1 VWWHDLEGNRAEA
14 AMDSDLMLRM
24 RAGLE
29 AWQRGEV
36 SALAPLLD
44 PAVELLSWESGEWDC
59 HGRDVVL
66 ACLRERV
73 ATGDNGGEIDLAEA
87 GEDRLV
93 ASRRGVLDDGPA
105 AGPSP
110 ATLIALR
117 DGKVVS
123 MQQFA
128 SRDDAL
134 AALR

>member
-1 VWWHDLEGNRAEA
+1 
-14 AMDSDLMLRM
+14 MDTDVMLRM

-29 AWQRGEV
+29 AWQRGDLA
-36 SALAPLLD
+36 ALEPLLD

-59 HGRDVVL
+59 HGRDAVL
-66 ACLRERV
+66 SCLRERV
-73 ATGDNGGEIDLAEA
+73 ASEVNSGELDLAEA

-93 ASRRGVLDDGPA
+93 VSRRGVANEGPA

-110 ATLIALR
+110 ATVIALR

-123 MQQFA
+123 MQQFQ

-134 AALR
+134 AALG

>member
-1 VWWHDLEGNRAEA
+1 VWWDHLEGNRAEA

-24 RAGLE
+24 QAGLE

-36 SALAPLLD
+36 SALESLLD
-44 PAVELLSWESGEWDC
+44 PSVELLSWESGEWGC
-59 HGRDVVL
+59 RGRDAVL
-66 ACLRERV
+66 SCLRERV
-73 ATGDNGGEIDLAEA
+73 ASGDNGGEIALAEA

-93 ASRRGVLDDGPA
+93 ASRRGVLDEGPA
-105 AGPSP
+105 AGLAP
-110 ATLIALR
+110 ATLIAVR

-123 MQQFA
+123 MRQFP

>member
-1 VWWHDLEGNRAEA
+1 MMERDV
-14 AMDSDLMLRM
+14 MLRM

-36 SALAPLLD
+36 AALEPLLD
-44 PAVELLSWESGEWDC
+44 PAVELLWWEPGEWDC
-59 HGRDVVL
+59 RGRDAVL
-66 ACLRERV
+66 ECLRERA
-73 ATGDNGGEIDLAEA
+73 ATGATGGELDLAEA

-93 ASRRGVLDDGPA
+93 VSRRGVVEDGPA
-105 AGPSP
+105 AGLSP

-123 MQQFA
+123 MQQFQ

>member
-1 VWWHDLEGNRAEA
+1 MERDV
-14 AMDSDLMLRM
+14 MLRM

-36 SALAPLLD
+36 SALEPLLD
-44 PAVELLSWESGEWDC
+44 PAVELLWWESGEWDC
-59 HGRDVVL
+59 RGREAVL
-66 ACLRERV
+66 ACLRERAAPGV
-73 ATGDNGGEIDLAEA
+73 AGGEFDLAEA

-93 ASRRGVLDDGPA
+93 VARRGVVGDGPA
-105 AGPSP
+105 AGLSP

-123 MQQFA
+123 MQQFQR
-128 SRDDAL
+128 RDDAL

>member
-1 VWWHDLEGNRAEA
+1 
-14 AMDSDLMLRM
+14 MDSDVMLRM

-36 SALAPLLD
+36 SALEPLLD
-44 PAVELLSWESGEWDC
+44 PAVELLWWERGEWDC
-59 HGRDVVL
+59 HGRDAVL
-66 ACLRERV
+66 GCLRERV
-73 ATGDNGGEIDLAEA
+73 ASGVNGGEIDLAEA

-93 ASRRGVLDDGPA
+93 VSRRGVLDEGPA
-105 AGPSP
+105 AGLSP

-117 DGKVVS
+117 DGRVVS
-123 MQQFA
+123 MQQFQ

>member
-1 VWWHDLEGNRAEA
+1 
-14 AMDSDLMLRM
+14 MDSDVMLRM

-36 SALAPLLD
+36 SALEPLLD
-44 PAVELLSWESGEWDC
+44 PAVELLWWERGEWDC
-59 HGRDVVL
+59 HGREAVL
-66 ACLRERV
+66 SCLRERV
-73 ATGDNGGEIDLAEA
+73 ASGVNGGEIDLAEA
-87 GEDRLV
+87 GNDRLV
-93 ASRRGVLDDGPA
+93 VSRRGVLDEGPA
-105 AGPSP
+105 AGLSP

-123 MQQFA
+123 MQQFQ